1 MESADEC
8 MPGRHPRLVRPY
20 VLTRGRT
27 RVPGPLLALEATVRA
42 IASADGVPLGAPP
55 ESRRIVELCT
65 PAMSLAE
72 VSARLVLPIGVVR
85 VLIGDLVGAGAVMVH
100 APRHDDAATDV
111 RLLER
116 LLDGIRT
123 L

>member
-1 MESADEC
+1 
-8 MPGRHPRLVRPY
+8 MPGRTPRLIRPY

-27 RVPGPLLALEATVRA
+27 RVPGPLLALDTTVRA
-42 IASADGVPLGAPP
+42 TSSTKTFPVGSPP
-55 ESRRIVELCT
+55 ETRRIVELCT

-72 VSARLVLPIGVVR
+72 VAARLLLPIGVVR
-85 VLIGDLVGAGAVMVH
+85 VLIGDLIGTGAVVVY
-100 APRHDDAATDV
+100 APRRDGAATDV

-116 LLDGIRT
+116 LLDGIRA